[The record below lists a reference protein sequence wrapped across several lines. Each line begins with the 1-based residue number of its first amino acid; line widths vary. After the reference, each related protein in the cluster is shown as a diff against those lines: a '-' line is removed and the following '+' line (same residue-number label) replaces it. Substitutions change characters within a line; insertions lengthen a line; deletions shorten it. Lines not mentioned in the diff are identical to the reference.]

1 MQITS
6 ADYICS
12 CCGKP
17 RRLAHLMEIYER
29 NFRLLQRLLPEMN
42 TPFENAIST
51 SESDPPLHL
60 TVLARD
66 RYTLTLKLTYQFT
79 GEDGVRHHPDL
90 WIRVYRDAAMVEAL
104 DCSHRPPWL
113 AEEGGDPE
121 AGRFLNH
128 QWGRNL
134 MLGKWLDYLLERGH
148 GFGMAQ
154 RPRAPEPV
162 AA

>member
-6 ADYICS
+6 SDYICS

-17 RRLAHLMEIYER
+17 RRLAHLMEIYEH
-29 NFRLLQRLLPEMN
+29 NFRLLQRLLPELN
-42 TPFENAIST
+42 VPFENAIST
-51 SESDPPLHL
+51 SETDPPLHL
-60 TVLARD
+60 TVLSRD
-66 RYTLTLKLTYQFT
+66 RYTLTVKLTYEFI
-79 GEDGVRHHPDL
+79 GEDGARHHPDL
-90 WIRVYRDAAMVEAL
+90 WIRVYRDAEMVEAL

-121 AGRFLNH
+121 VGRFLNH

-148 GFGMAQ
+148 GFGMTQ
-154 RPRAPEPV
+154 RPRVVPV